1 MITIK
6 VADLPI
12 GLENR
17 YPFVERMC
25 RDYLTE
31 EPPLFTVTASEEEI
45 DKESEQVR
53 RVNGLSADL
62 PRGYLESI
70 VLYREI
76 AKRLPHYN
84 AFVFHGVALEYE
96 GEALLFTAKSGVGK
110 TTHTRL
116 WLSRYS
122 DRVKILNGDKPILRL
137 IDGVPFVFG
146 SPWQGKENY
155 GYNGKAPLR
164 ALAFIH
170 RSPENRAEMVTDIGG
185 AILPFLSQTYV
196 PQHEDSVSRVFEI
209 TDTILKTIRLCHL
222 YVNMESEAA
231 QVAHRAMVE
240 GEGME

>member
-1 MITIK
+1 MELITIK

-25 RDYLTE
+25 RDYLIE

-96 GEALLFTAKSGVGK
+96 GERYDMGSKSGFLKANIVRGLEHPETK
-110 TTHTRL
+110 DDL
-116 WLSRYS
+116 
-122 DRVKILNGDKPILRL
+122 KAL
-137 IDGVPFVFG
+137 I
-146 SPWQGKENY
+146 KE
-155 GYNGKAPLR
+155 
-164 ALAFIH
+164 LAK
-170 RSPENRAEMVTDIGG
+170 E
-185 AILPFLSQTYV
+185 L
-196 PQHEDSVSRVFEI
+196 
-209 TDTILKTIRLCHL
+209 
-222 YVNMESEAA
+222 
-231 QVAHRAMVE
+231 
-240 GEGME
+240 